1 MELFSSSAYQIL
13 IVLAFAIIGAGLKY
27 IDDAFDEDIFSK
39 RAAMVI
45 APILVIIW
53 TGLSIYDS
61 VSATI
66 LFSVLF
72 AVLLTGKIDNLVFK
86 ASSIALILI
95 LVLSGMLNFLWIPL
109 FTLIIMGVA
118 DEKGNDYVDNHA
130 TLKSGQFFFSHRFSM
145 KIGVLGLCMF
155 SLLPWFYLGAFLAF
169 DGAYES
175 VKIFG
180 KISVASQKEKKSAYL
195 YKTTR
200 LHKIHTSLFLFL
212 KRKHVLKEKQNERY
226 E

>member
-13 IVLAFAIIGAGLKY
+13 IILAFAIIGAGLKY

-39 RAAMVI
+39 RVAMLI

-53 TGLSIYDS
+53 TCLSIFDS

-72 AVLLTGKIDNLVFK
+72 AVLLTRKIDNLVFK
-86 ASSIALILI
+86 VCSITLILI

-109 FTLIIMGVA
+109 FSLIMMGVA

-130 TLKSGQFFFSHRFSM
+130 TLKLGQFFFSHRFSM
-145 KIGVLGLCMF
+145 KIGVLGLCML
-155 SLLPWFYLGAFLAF
+155 SLLPWLYLGAFLAF

-175 VKIFG
+175 VSIVG
-180 KISVASQKEKKSAYL
+180 KISIKNQKMKKPVISV
-195 YKTTR
+195 
-200 LHKIHTSLFLFL
+200 SPN
-212 KRKHVLKEKQNERY
+212 VNE
-226 E
+226 